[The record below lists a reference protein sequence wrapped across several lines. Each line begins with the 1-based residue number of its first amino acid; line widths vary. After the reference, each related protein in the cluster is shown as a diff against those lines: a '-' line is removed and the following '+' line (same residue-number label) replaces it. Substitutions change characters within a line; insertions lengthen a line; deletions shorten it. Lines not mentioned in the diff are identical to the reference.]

1 MSSPELETVYT
12 VSNAIQAEIIKN
24 ALLAEGINCMIEG
37 EHQAGDAGLIG
48 ISIKLQ
54 VPADQA
60 DAAREFIAAHERKG
74 DAPETDD
81 DEPFPEDAIEE
92 EK

>member
-1 MSSPELETVYT
+1 MPSPDLVTVYT

-24 ALLAEGINCMIEG
+24 ALVAEGIPCMIEG

-54 VPADQA
+54 VPEDQA
-60 DAAREFIAAHERKG
+60 LEAREFIAAHERKG
-74 DAPETDD
+74 DAPDTDD

-92 EK
+92 DN